1 MQYQIRQATI
11 DDLAQLQAVER
22 AAAQLFAQSPYPELA
37 DSPLNISEFD
47 PAVQTV
53 WAALAD
59 DAIAAFVLVDLFGD
73 YAHIHELDVHPQHA
87 RRGLGA
93 RLLAHVGVW
102 AQAQGLHYLTL
113 TTFRNVPWNAP
124 YYARLGFVEWEG
136 DLPPDLQAILDAE
149 RAAGLDMP
157 NRVAMRRDL
166 GL

>member
-1 MQYQIRQATI
+1 VEYQIRQASI
-11 DDLAQLQAVER
+11 EGLAQLEAVER
-22 AAAQLFAQSPYPELA
+22 AAAQLFVQSPYPDLA
-37 DSPLNISEFD
+37 ESPLNISDFD
-47 PAVQTV
+47 PSTQLV
-53 WAALAD
+53 WAVFAGEQ
-59 DAIAAFVLVDLFGD
+59 IVAFTLVDQFGD